1 MLEGS
6 RAFDIT
12 WGAVTGGFCFAIG
25 IAMIAQWVRARNGA
39 GESLFG
45 ARVDPGRGLHL
56 AWAAF
61 ALGMGGTNVGCRFI
75 DHNLL
80 VGVHEGFFAI
90 TLVVYAVL
98 IPRLVS
104 RALHARTPAAA
115 KNESPNRCD
124 PDSRYMAPADS

>member
-6 RAFDIT
+6 RAFDVT
-12 WGAVTGGFCFAIG
+12 WGAVTGSLCFAIG
-25 IAMIAQWVRARNGA
+25 IAMIAMWVRARAGR

-61 ALGMGGTNVGCRFI
+61 ALAMGGTNMGCRFI

-80 VGVHEGFFAI
+80 VGVHEGFFAL

-98 IPRLVS
+98 GPPVI
-104 RALHARTPAAA
+104 ARTLRGRATRTRASA
-115 KNESPNRCD
+115 
-124 PDSRYMAPADS
+124 